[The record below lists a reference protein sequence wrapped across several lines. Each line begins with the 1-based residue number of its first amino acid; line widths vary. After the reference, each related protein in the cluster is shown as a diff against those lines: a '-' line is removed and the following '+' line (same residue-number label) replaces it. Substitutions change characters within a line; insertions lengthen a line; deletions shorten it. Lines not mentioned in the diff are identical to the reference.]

1 MDLNISEVEEF
12 QRSRVWLEIVK
23 AINEE
28 LELIEADMDTAPQR
42 NIQDVDASTG
52 SRKMVFGFESLQ
64 GKRLG
69 LKGVIRMPEVLIE
82 DIEIDVITR
91 EKETKD
97 AEKERRQ
104 S

>member
-1 MDLNISEVEEF
+1 MDLSISEVEEF

-28 LELIEADMDTAPQR
+28 LELIESDMDTAPQQ

-69 LKGVIRMPEVLIE
+69 LKGVIRMPEALIE
-82 DIEIDVITR
+82 DIEIDIVTQG
-91 EKETKD
+91 KENKD
-97 AEKERRQ
+97 AKKERR
-104 S
+104 